1 MILLTG
7 ITGNIG
13 GATARA
19 LLDKGVR
26 FRALVRDPGK
36 AAAWAEK
43 GVELVQGDI
52 EDAAAV
58 KRALS
63 GIDRALLVMPNG
75 EHQEPAELAF
85 TRTAKEAGLA
95 WLIKLSSP
103 EAVRGT
109 TSPIPLAHIAAEDA
123 IMASGMKW
131 TLVRPSFYMQ
141 NFRGSVKAARATGK
155 LSMPMGNGTVALTD
169 NNDAGL
175 FLAHILTD
183 PNSAQHYSQCYDITG
198 PDPVMTFHDVAK
210 VIGEVIGQ
218 PALKDEPAY
227 KTHVARGKNQKAL
240 DDLIGLWTAPRTI
253 DEIEQTMID
262 HGVPVGKVYRAADM
276 LTDPH
281 YAARA
286 SLVEV
291 PSDKWPGIRQQN
303 VFPKLSATPGQIRWA
318 GSVELGSHTEEVL
331 TELLGLTPEQVEKLR
346 ASGIV

>member
-19 LLDKGVR
+19 LLAKGVR

-36 AAAWAEK
+36 AAAWADK

-58 KRALS
+58 KRALA
-63 GIDRALLVMPNG
+63 GVDRALLVMPNG
-75 EHQEPAELAF
+75 EFQERAELAF
-85 TRTAKEAGLA
+85 TRTAKEAGLP

-131 TLVRPSFYMQ
+131 TFVRPSFYMQ
-141 NFRGSVKAARATGK
+141 NFRGSVKGAKASGK

-169 NNDAGL
+169 NEEAGA
-175 FLAHILTD
+175 FIAHVLTD
-183 PNSAQHYSQCYDITG
+183 PNPAQHHGQCYDITG
-198 PDPVMTFHDVAK
+198 PDPVMNFHQVAQ

-218 PALKDEPAY
+218 KVVYDDCDPKAFQEAIRPFHRNQWHSDA
-227 KTHVARGKNQKAL
+227 VARLFAEIANDKTPVHKTDTFQK
-240 DDLIGLWTAPRTI
+240 IMGRPGR
-253 DEIEQTMID
+253 
-262 HGVPVGKVYRAADM
+262 
-276 LTDPH
+276 
-281 YAARA
+281 
-286 SLVEV
+286 SLREY
-291 PSDKWPGIRQQN
+291 
-303 VFPKLSATPGQIRWA
+303 LATVA
-318 GSVELGSHTEEVL
+318 
-331 TELLGLTPEQVEKLR
+331 
-346 ASGIV
+346 

>member
-19 LLDKGVR
+19 LLDKGVK

-43 GVELVQGDI
+43 GVELVPGDI

-58 KRALS
+58 KRALA
-63 GIDRALLVMPNG
+63 GVDRALLVMPNG

-131 TLVRPSFYMQ
+131 TFVRPSFYMQ

-169 NNDAGL
+169 NNDAGQ
-175 FLAHILTD
+175 FIAHILTD
-183 PNSAQHYSQCYDITG
+183 PNSAQHHGQCYDITG
-198 PDPVMTFHDVAK
+198 PDPVMTFHDVART
-210 VIGEVIGQ
+210 IGEVVGQ
-218 PALKDEPAY
+218 PVVYDDCDPKAFQEAIRPYHRNQWHSDA
-227 KTHVARGKNQKAL
+227 VARLFA
-240 DDLIGLWTAPRTI
+240 
-253 DEIEQTMID
+253 EIAN
-262 HGVPVGKVYRAADM
+262 G
-276 LTDPH
+276 
-281 YAARA
+281 
-286 SLVEV
+286 
-291 PSDKWPGIRQQN
+291 
-303 VFPKLSATPGQIRWA
+303 ATPGHKTDTFQKIMGRP
-318 GSVELGSHTEEVL
+318 GRS
-331 TELLGLTPEQVEKLR
+331 LR
-346 ASGIV
+346 EYLATVA